1 MSPTR
6 CYAMSPSER
15 YVALAKNALSDVPEL
30 GLPAMT
36 LLMESFRPRVASC
49 VAPLHA
55 GMRGPILTQTA
66 YTEHALVTLA
76 AQLDRCTACTDDA
89 LHAWVSIQTT
99 RAVLDLHRALRQ
111 SARARRRPRN
121 ATPSVQAA

>member
-6 CYAMSPSER
+6 CYPMSHTER
-15 YVALAKNALSDVPEL
+15 SVALAKNALSDVPEL

-36 LLMESFRPRVASC
+36 LLMESFRPRVARS

-55 GMRGPILTQTA
+55 GLRVPILTQAA

-76 AQLDRCTACTDDA
+76 AQLDTCTACTDDA

-111 SARARRRPRN
+111 AVRARRRQRV
-121 ATPSVQAA
+121 AAPSVRAA